1 MSLRSTKM
9 NVATKA
15 APALAAVVLALGLAG
30 CATVPGTPAK
40 EQAAAPATP
49 SPQAIANAQ
58 RLAGAP
64 GSTPPQAVSP
74 ASSLRTFA
82 EATRDAKEQAGLFN
96 LWQRDDKVL
105 IELAPDQLEHLYF
118 FSTSLDQG
126 LGESRFL
133 AGSMTS
139 LSRRFGGPAIVVF
152 RKVGTNVQLIARN
165 LKYTAQPG
173 TPEARAVEDAF
184 SDSLLA
190 TAPIASQPHPERKSI
205 LIEANALFFA
215 DLPGAAPRLEQAYRQ
230 SYAFDSRNSSF
241 REVRSTADFASF
253 SVTAHYA
260 LARVSITTPQGG
272 FAGEPPSTIPDIR
285 SLFLGFHYSLAKL
298 PDKAM
303 RPRVADARLGYFGT
317 DVWDFTT
324 DDRRIP
330 IVHYIN
336 RWRLEK
342 QDPAAELS
350 EPKQPIVFWI
360 DRTVP
365 VKYRTSIREGV
376 LEWNKAFARIGYKDA
391 IRVEVQPD
399 DAKFNTSDIK
409 HASIRWMTT
418 ARSSFSAIG
427 PTVVDPRS
435 GEILDADIGIDATS
449 FRAFK
454 NLGAETIP
462 QRAPASGS
470 SPSIFDAH
478 YCTYAEEAIEHEAF
492 AMSLLEA
499 RGEMTLDGPE
509 AEAFIQAKL
518 KATTMHEVGHTLG
531 LTHNFRA
538 STVYTD
544 AQLADREFTKEN
556 GLAGSVMEYAP
567 ANIALKGEAQGEY
580 HMSTLGPYDFWAVE
594 YGYRELA
601 PERETA
607 ELARIASRSK
617 EPQLA
622 FMADDALFYSGLDP
636 RANTFDLGTDP
647 LAYAERQLKLGR
659 ELWQLTE
666 TRELKEGENYALLRR
681 NFNRGLFEV
690 QHSAQQ
696 AAKYIGG
703 LTLHSDHAGSG
714 RAPLE
719 PIPAAKQRAALN
731 LLAVTVLSADS
742 FRFSPSF
749 LSRLAITDYD
759 IDDARVLGRNVP
771 TVDVAVDQQVLEVQ
785 RSVLAPLMGPEVAQR
800 LLNNELKVR
809 DPAEALTVSELY
821 GTLHR
826 AIFSEI
832 ANGDDIP
839 LIRRNLQREYVSRVA
854 TNLVKPVPTMPADA
868 RALMRADANRLRGE
882 LAAAAKRN
890 RISVEAKAHIAESL
904 ALLDEALKAPIMK
917 QML

>member
-1 MSLRSTKM
+1 MPLRSKKM
-9 NVATKA
+9 KVASHA
-15 APALAAVVLALGLAG
+15 AIALAAAVALGG
-30 CATVPGTPAK
+30 CATLPDTSAK
-40 EQAAAPATP
+40 EHAGPTTP
-49 SPQAIANAQ
+49 SPLAIANAQ

-64 GSTPPQAVSP
+64 GSTPANGASP
-74 ASSLRTFA
+74 VSSLRTFA
-82 EATRDAKEQAGLFN
+82 EATRDAQELPGLFH
-96 LWQRDDKVL
+96 LWQRDDKVY
-105 IELAPDQLEHLYF
+105 IELAPDQLDKMYF
-118 FSTSLDQG
+118 FSTNMDQG

-139 LSRRFGGPAIVVF
+139 SLTRKFGGPAIVVF
-152 RKVGTNVQLIARN
+152 RKVGGSIQLVARN
-165 LKYTAQPG
+165 VKYTAQPG

-184 SDSLLA
+184 SDSLLS
-190 TAPIASQPHPERKSI
+190 TAPVISQPHPDRKSI
-205 LIEANALFFA
+205 LVEANTLFFA

-241 REVRSTADFASF
+241 REVRSTSDFASF

-260 LARVSITTPQGG
+260 LARVNLMPPQQGMG
-272 FAGEPPSTIPDIR
+272 GEPPSTIPDIR

-298 PDKAM
+298 PDTPMK
-303 RPRVADARLGYFGT
+303 PRVADARIGYFGT

-342 QDPAAELS
+342 KDPAAALS

-365 VKYRTSIREGV
+365 VKYRQAISEGV
-376 LEWNKAFARIGYKDA
+376 LEWNKAFERIGYKDA
-391 IRVEVQPD
+391 IKVEIQPD
-399 DAKFNTSDIK
+399 DAKFNTSDIR

-454 NLGAETIP
+454 NLGAESIP
-462 QRAPASGS
+462 TRSPSAPASHSHSFLDG
-470 SPSIFDAH
+470 P
-478 YCTYAEEAIEHEAF
+478 YCNYATEAIEHEAF

-499 RGEMTLDGPE
+499 RGEMTLEGPE
-509 AEAFIQAKL
+509 AEAFIQSKL

-538 STVYTD
+538 STAYTE
-544 AQLADREFTKEN
+544 AQLADREFTKEH

-567 ANIALKGEAQGEY
+567 VNIALKGERQGEY
-580 HMSTLGPYDFWAVE
+580 HSSTLGPYDYWAVE
-594 YGYRELA
+594 YGYKEVDA
-601 PERETA
+601 TQEAA

-617 EPQLA
+617 DPHLA
-622 FMADDALFYSGLDP
+622 FMADDALYYSGLDP

-647 LAYAERQLKLGR
+647 LAYAERQLALGR
-659 ELWQLTE
+659 ELWQITE
-666 TRELKEGENYALLRR
+666 TRALKDGEQYALLRR

-696 AAKYIGG
+696 AAKYVGG
-703 LTLHSDHAGSG
+703 LTLHSDRAGPG

-719 PIPAAKQRAALN
+719 PIPAAKQRAALK
-731 LLAVTVLSADS
+731 LLAVTVLSAES
-742 FRFSPSF
+742 FRFSPTF
-749 LSRLAITDYD
+749 LSRLAITDQD
-759 IDDARVLGRNVP
+759 IDDARVLGRSVP
-771 TVDVAVDQQVLEVQ
+771 TVDVAVDQQVLDVQ
-785 RSVLAPLMGPEVAQR
+785 RSVLAPLMGPEIAQR

-809 DPAEALTVSELY
+809 DPADALTVAELY

-832 ANGDDIP
+832 VTGEDIP
-839 LIRRNLQREYVSRVA
+839 LIRRNLQREYVTRVA
-854 TNLVKPVPTMPADA
+854 GVLLKPVQTMPADA
-868 RALMRADANRLRGE
+868 RALMRADASKLRSE
-882 LAAAAKRN
+882 LIAAQKRN
-890 RISVEAKAHIAESL
+890 KISVEAKAHIAESL
-904 ALLDEALKAPIMK
+904 AVLDEALKAPLLK
-917 QML
+917 QAL